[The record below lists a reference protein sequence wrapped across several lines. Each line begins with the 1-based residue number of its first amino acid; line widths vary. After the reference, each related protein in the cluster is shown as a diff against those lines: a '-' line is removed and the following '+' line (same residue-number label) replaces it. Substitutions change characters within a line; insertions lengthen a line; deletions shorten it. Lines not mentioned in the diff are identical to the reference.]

1 MSTIKFLEAGAGV
14 VTFDGV
20 AVSAADTVPAKLR
33 ANKETAILEP
43 KICFNLFFNAIP
55 SYNRISPY

>member
-33 ANKETAILEP
+33 ANKETAILEH

-55 SYNRISPY
+55 S